1 MFPISIKPNTS
12 SFCSIALVAGLVLL
26 IFGCA
31 SIEQQRAPQW
41 TCDPQADAA
50 VSRQDWEAARLGHET
65 FLEKEPNNCLA
76 IYHLGY
82 ITGHLGARDREIEL
96 YRQALDCGLN
106 SSDQLYFNLG
116 MALGDMDDLDGALD
130 AFKKAV
136 DLAPDNPDNHFGQGL
151 MAQAAGQASL
161 AEDALKQTLDLAP
174 DHSEARLL
182 LAQLY
187 LDQSRWDEARFHL
200 QAVLEASPSHPEA
213 MDLWRTMISRQ
224 REAYDFPRP

>member
-1 MFPISIKPNTS
+1 MFRIGIKPNS
-12 SFCSIALVAGLVLL
+12 SGCGSIAVVVGLTLL

-31 SIEQQRAPQW
+31 SIQQQRAPEW
-41 TCDPQADAA
+41 TCDSQADAA
-50 VSRQDWEAARLGHET
+50 VAQQNWEAARLGHEAL
-65 FLEKEPNNCLA
+65 LEKEPNNCLA

-82 ITGHLGARDREIEL
+82 ITGHLGARLREIDL

-116 MALGDMDDLDGALD
+116 MALGDVDDLGGALD

-136 DLAPDNPDNHFGQGL
+136 ELAPDNPDNHFGLGL
-151 MAQAAGQASL
+151 MAQAAGRGTL
-161 AEDALKQTLDLAP
+161 AEDALQRTLDLAP
-174 DHSEARLL
+174 DHPEARLL

-187 LDQSRWDEARFHL
+187 LNQSRWDEARFQL
-200 QAVLEASPSHPEA
+200 EAVLKAYPSHPEA
-213 MDLWRTMISRQ
+213 MDLWQTMVSRQ